1 MLLARIF
8 MAGVVVNAWLTRR
21 PTLRWIEGRIL
32 TPFYVRLTYWVRGR
46 RPVTRTA
53 EGLGR
58 EWERLMPSTDLA
70 RITRVENGT
79 AYGAIY
85 AHCPLR
91 GTGDVEACH
100 RMMGYDRGLLA
111 RHGGRLVV
119 LESQAEPG
127 RKSCVVAIRPFDVDS
142 ADLVPAHLRARRAS

>member
-1 MLLARIF
+1 MFVERLFLAG
-8 MAGVVVNAWLTRR
+8 AAVNAWLTRR
-21 PTLRWIEGRIL
+21 RGLRWIEGRIL
-32 TPFYVRLTYWVRGR
+32 TPFYVRLTYWIRGR

-58 EWERLMPSTDLA
+58 EWQRLMPSADLA
-70 RITRVENGT
+70 RITRVEDGT
-79 AYGAIY
+79 AYGTIY

-91 GTGDVEACH
+91 GTGDVDACH

-111 RHGGRLVV
+111 RNGGRLVV

-127 RKSCVVAIRPFDVDS
+127 RTTCVVAIRPFDVDAS
-142 ADLVPAHLRARRAS
+142 DLIAAHVRAAR